1 MGGRQKSNMTI
12 MKSTESLA
20 RSAHS
25 YQPTMET
32 KTNKSSIIENILP
45 PELLV
50 SVAMWLDVN
59 GYVKFQHSNQQIYKI
74 LKDAET
80 TYIRQLTLQ
89 ENVHTLPQLFLFLE
103 LKGAGFLKEN
113 RLGFGYASTEIAID
127 DDEDENDDISDE
139 NSVERAR
146 RTPSVRGSLQRVN
159 MIRRWMTKF
168 PSMTVR
174 LDSHSGIIAPSEIAE
189 AFSRTRGMAVRSA
202 LQSGLDE
209 NKRSEIDIRDRIS
222 VHPWGRRVALL
233 VAAEP
238 SHPFRDLARCGKGW
252 VQICVELDGM
262 HVPPDPFF
270 DSDLNV
276 CLTES

>member
-1 MGGRQKSNMTI
+1 MAGCERLCKVSTLQPTDLQDSEGCRDDLHSTADIARKCPYSSTTVFI
-12 MKSTESLA
+12 SRIKRCRISERKST
-20 RSAHS
+20 
-25 YQPTMET
+25 
-32 KTNKSSIIENILP
+32 
-45 PELLV
+45 
-50 SVAMWLDVN
+50 
-59 GYVKFQHSNQQIYKI
+59 
-74 LKDAET
+74 
-80 TYIRQLTLQ
+80 
-89 ENVHTLPQLFLFLE
+89 
-103 LKGAGFLKEN
+103 GFD
-113 RLGFGYASTEIAID
+113 YASTEIAID